1 MSVRNVVRIT
11 ELTYAS
17 LCLLQILGIC
27 GSVIAAAFE
36 ITTILTSGPLFSV
49 VGVAVA
55 CAWRVSRS
63 LASVVFGLSAA
74 LISLFIFLLINAMS
88 WGPADAKVP
97 VTVILLC
104 YEVVIVPLGIVTLKR
119 LLVSSPTSFSRP
131 RWQFDLQSLLILTA
145 VAAVLFTGIK
155 IAFSYTSAML
165 SAVAIGVAAATLLAI
180 GIVVSD
186 VLLFNRTTTLAD
198 C

>member
-1 MSVRNVVRIT
+1 
-11 ELTYAS
+11 
-17 LCLLQILGIC
+17 
-27 GSVIAAAFE
+27 
-36 ITTILTSGPLFSV
+36 
-49 VGVAVA
+49 
-55 CAWRVSRS
+55 
-63 LASVVFGLSAA
+63 
-74 LISLFIFLLINAMS
+74 MS
-88 WGPADAKVP
+88 WGPTDAKVP

-165 SAVAIGVAAATLLAI
+165 SAVAIGVAAATFLAI

-198 C
+198 R